1 MIFPSLG
8 ARIVQEDGL
17 ACLRV
22 NPGLERKLEPV
33 AAHTGQAQIAR
44 VGRTSGYLRDNVVDL
59 HLHDDRLRSQ
69 AVFAAS
75 TRPLGYL
82 PAQRLRD
89 VGHLRPALQ
98 LAPHIVPAPL
108 QHKERLRAQ
117 ERHVVRLIDERSKFG
132 LLLIR

>member
-8 ARIVQEDGL
+8 AWIKQEDML

-22 NPGLERKLEPV
+22 NPRLERKLEPI
-33 AAHTGQAQIAR
+33 ATHTGQAQIAR
-44 VGRTSGYLRDNVVDL
+44 VGRTPSRLRDNVVNL
-59 HLHDDRLRSQ
+59 HLHDDRLCRQ

-117 ERHVVRLIDERSKFG
+117 ERHAVRLIDERGKLG